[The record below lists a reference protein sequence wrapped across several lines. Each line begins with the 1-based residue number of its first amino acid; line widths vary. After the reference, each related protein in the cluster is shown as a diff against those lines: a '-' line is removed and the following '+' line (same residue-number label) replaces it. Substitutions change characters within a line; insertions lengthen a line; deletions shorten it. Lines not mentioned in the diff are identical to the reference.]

1 MPAGTA
7 MDGNAR
13 PVLAAQW
20 RRRYEGRAATRREE
34 HARRYVSDG
43 LVVFDPDGPYPGVDG
58 SRYHPGV
65 LDEDKGLPQLPVLL
79 ITSRGLTELV
89 AGWDNYQQMRAWVA
103 SRGNT
108 GSGDLAVPPV
118 ARAARSTLEEA
129 VLAHV
134 LGRPSDL
141 PAIAAYL
148 PADAFTSDVRYEI
161 YAAMLDVAHTGAAA
175 YPGRVAA
182 ALADRAALVPARH
195 RHEHYGGPGL
205 PWAHAYLRRLDQTQ
219 VDLGTARSAATSLR
233 SEDRQAASRRAATR
247 QGTDGR
253 AKGRVILPGL
263 RRAVKPPHVA
273 GSSAP
278 VQSQARVLP
287 GPAHRA

>member
-1 MPAGTA
+1 

-13 PVLAAQW
+13 QDAATQW
-20 RRRYEGRAATRREE
+20 RQRYEGRAVTRGEE
-34 HARRYVSDG
+34 HARRYVDDG
-43 LVVFDPDGPYPGVDG
+43 LAVFDPDGPYPGVDG

-79 ITSRGLTELV
+79 ITSRGSADLM

-108 GSGDLAVPPV
+108 GSGGLVAPP
-118 ARAARSTLEEA
+118 AGRAGRGTLEEA

-148 PADAFTSDVRYEI
+148 PADTFTSDVRYDI
-161 YAAMLDVAHTGAAA
+161 YAAMLDLAHAGAVA

-182 ALADRAALVPARH
+182 ALADRAALVPPRH

-205 PWAHAYLRRLDQTQ
+205 SWAHAYLRRLDQTQ
-219 VDLGTARSAATSLR
+219 VDLGSARSAAASLR
-233 SEDRQAASRRAATR
+233 TEDRQAANRAAATR
-247 QGTDGR
+247 QTAAGR
-253 AKGRVILPGL
+253 A
-263 RRAVKPPHVA
+263 RRHVA
-273 GSSAP
+273 
-278 VQSQARVLP
+278 LP
-287 GPAHRA
+287 GPQRAVAPQVAGTAVRSAPAKPRLPGPNQ